1 MERRITTRSY
11 IRGIALIILG
21 VLLLLSAC
29 ERRSVPL
36 TPDARDGLELLIL
49 HSNDTHSWLAG
60 MDALGNACF
69 DDAGCTGGISRMAA
83 AIRSA
88 KARGDNVIALDAGDQ
103 FQGTLFY
110 SVHKWPML
118 ARIDEHLPYDAMTL
132 GNHEFDAGCREA
144 AAFTRS
150 LPFPVLAANL
160 TPQQGCPMKQG
171 RLQRYGICMVRGI
184 PVGIVG
190 LANDEVTNLAAA
202 CPQTSFERAASA
214 LSATVKE
221 LEARGVRH
229 IIALTHLGLP
239 ADRELARTVEGV
251 DIIVGG
257 HTHSYLGPGSA
268 EGPYPVVERSP
279 AGQPVLVVTA
289 GRAAQYLGEL
299 QVTFSEQGVPVRWQG
314 EARELPPHAPRDPA
328 VSALVTDYAAGL
340 EKYRRTE
347 VGFHSLTFPDGME
360 ACRQG
365 DCLGGMIV
373 TDAML
378 DCARPYGATIALQ
391 NGGAFRAALPAG
403 KLTRGHLLTMLP
415 FGGRLVLRKYT
426 GRQIREAL
434 EHGASQEHARGP
446 RLLQVA
452 GLRYTVD
459 AARPAGERIQEVMV
473 LQAAGGQAPLDEQGQ
488 YGVVMSDYLARGGD
502 GYHMLAGGRAMPFPE
517 PLDVDTVETYIRAH
531 SPLSMPQSGRI
542 LWK

>member
-1 MERRITTRSY
+1 MKSRITARSY

-21 VLLLLSAC
+21 ALLLLSAC
-29 ERRSVPL
+29 ERRSAPL
-36 TPDARDGLELLIL
+36 APDARDSLELLIL

-60 MDALGNACF
+60 MDARGNACF
-69 DDAGCTGGISRMAA
+69 DDADCTGGISRVAA

-160 TPQQGCPMKQG
+160 TPQQGCPMTQG
-171 RLQRYGICMVRGI
+171 RLQRYSIRVVRGI

-190 LANDEVTNLAAA
+190 LANDKVTDLAAA
-202 CPQTSFERAASA
+202 CPQTRFKQAASA
-214 LSATVKE
+214 LSATVRE

-239 ADRELARTVEGV
+239 ADRKLARTVEGV

-257 HTHSYLGPGSA
+257 HTHSYLGPDSA

-314 EARELPPHAPRDPA
+314 QARKLLPQAPRDPA
-328 VSALVTDYAAGL
+328 VSTLVTDYAASL
-340 EKYRRTE
+340 EKYRRTG
-347 VGFHSLTFPDGME
+347 VGFHNLTFPDGME

-378 DCARPYGATIALQ
+378 DYARPYGATIALQ

-415 FGGRLVLRKYT
+415 FGGRLVLQKCI

-459 AARPAGERIQEVMV
+459 ASRPAGERVQEVTV
-473 LQAAGGQAPLDEQGQ
+473 LLAAGGQAPLDEQGQ
-488 YGVVMSDYLARGGD
+488 YVVVMSDYLARGGD
-502 GYHMLAGGRAMPFPE
+502 GYHMLADGRVLPFPE
-517 PLDVDTVETYIRAH
+517 PLDVDVLEAYIRAH
-531 SPLSMPQSGRI
+531 SPLCMPQSGRI